1 MRFSGSARRKNRLC
15 FFNAARGEEHR
26 LRALG
31 ALWFICVPSASRG
44 HGVERAAD
52 PLHRAG
58 INAKTLGNPADT
70 FTNRTNCTHN
80 IRQLAAC
87 FFFIIERTSRSNVK
101 VASRLRHPR
110 SLCVA
115 SSAGAQG
122 NLDQGK
128 TAAQLYASNCATCHE
143 SLASIRNTK
152 SFFELKSFL
161 SQHYTS
167 NSESAANLAAYLKGQ
182 ERPSVE
188 SQRRRGAMNEVRPP
202 EPAPSA
208 SEEDIIR
215 PPADIPE
222 VPPSAIAPSLSPPV
236 DTAVKPHRR
245 ASSARPLPRL
255 RPAEIAPAPAAA
267 NKPASVQIND

>member
-1 MRFSGSARRKNRLC
+1 MSK
-15 FFNAARGEEHR
+15 
-26 LRALG
+26 
-31 ALWFICVPSASRG
+31 
-44 HGVERAAD
+44 
-52 PLHRAG
+52 
-58 INAKTLGNPADT
+58 
-70 FTNRTNCTHN
+70 
-80 IRQLAAC
+80 
-87 FFFIIERTSRSNVK
+87 
-101 VASRLRHPR
+101 LRHGYATLDR
-110 SLCVA
+110 DFGAVWGAVTMLRHVVRLTISSLALCVA

-188 SQRRRGAMNEVRPP
+188 SQRRRGAMSEVRPP
-202 EPAPSA
+202 EPTPSA
-208 SEEDIIR
+208 SAEDIPR

-222 VPPSAIAPSLSPPV
+222 VPSAIATSLSHV
-236 DTAVKPHRR
+236 IDAGVKPHRR
-245 ASSARPLPRL
+245 ASPATPLPRL
-255 RPAEIAPAPAAA
+255 KPVEPAPA
-267 NKPASVQIND
+267 